1 MVLESSAVEEAAV
14 DAVLQVSK
22 SLGDAA
28 EMVEEPVG
36 LSELAPQC

>member
-1 MVLESSAVEEAAV
+1 MVFESSGVEEAAV

-22 SLGDAA
+22 SLGDSA
-28 EMVEEPVG
+28 EVVEEPVG